1 MMSWMNV
8 MSVMTYMFLMNR
20 YDVKNGSDVLDECHF
35 RDD

>member
-8 MSVMTYMFLMNR
+8 MSMMTYVFVMNMMSR
-20 YDVKNGSDVLDECHF
+20 MADVLDECHF